1 MTRLPLRLRA
11 RVRRLK
17 RPPRGSPPGL
27 IQAQPDAPRP
37 SLRVM
42 RYTEQ
47 SLDESRPASPDAPT
61 PTHEAKVTWLNV
73 DGLGDAAVIQRIGE
87 AYTLHPLALEDT
99 VNVHQRPKV
108 EEYTDVLYLVVRMPR
123 ESSPGGALDTEQLS
137 IFLGRSFVIT
147 FQEHEGDCLE
157 PVRERI
163 RRGQTRV
170 RRSGPDFLAYAVIDA
185 VLDAYFPLLEAF
197 DDHLE
202 RLAEEAATKP
212 SEQTIVRLQQVK
224 HDLLTIRRAIW
235 PLRDALTQLYRGE
248 HELIRPET
256 RPFIRDAADHAFQ
269 IMDLVETQR
278 EIAASLVDL
287 YLSTINVR
295 MGEAMRLLTII
306 ATIFIPLT
314 FVVGIYGMNFDP
326 EASPW
331 NMPELRWRFGY
342 PVVMLA
348 MAAIAVAMIVWFAR
362 MGWLPKRP
370 PKRRRD
376 QSPH

>member
-11 RVRRLK
+11 RVRRLT

-42 RYTEQ
+42 RFSEQ
-47 SLDESRPASPDAPT
+47 SLEESRPASTDVPTPAPDAS
-61 PTHEAKVTWLNV
+61 VTWLNV

-87 AYTLHPLALEDT
+87 TYGLHPLALEDT

-108 EEYTDVLYLVVRMPR
+108 EEYTEVLYLVVRMPR
-123 ESSPGGALDTEQLS
+123 ESAGGALDTEQLS
-137 IFLGRSFVIT
+137 IFLGRSFVLT
-147 FQEHEGDCLE
+147 FQEREGDCLD

-163 RRGQTRV
+163 RRGRNRV
-170 RRSGPDFLAYAVIDA
+170 RRSGPDFLAYAVIDS
-185 VLDAYFPLLEAF
+185 VLDAYFPLLESF

-202 RLAEEAATKP
+202 RLAEEAATRP

-224 HDLLTIRRAIW
+224 HDLLTIRRAVW

-248 HELIRPET
+248 HVLICAET

-278 EIAASLVDL
+278 EIASSLVDL
-287 YLSTINVR
+287 YLSTVNVR
-295 MGEAMRLLTII
+295 MSEAMRLLTII

-314 FVVGIYGMNFDP
+314 FIAGIYGMNFDP
-326 EASPW
+326 DASPW
-331 NMPELRWRFGY
+331 NMPELRWAFGY
-342 PVVMLA
+342 PTIMLA
-348 MAAIAVAMIVWFAR
+348 MAAMALAMVIWFAR

-370 PKRRRD
+370 PKRRRERNF
-376 QSPH
+376 P